1 MRFLQNNEKEVHE
14 GRQVNPWTSVWLH
27 PRKTVQY
34 VKDYKTGSFVLG
46 IAAITGIIHFLDQ
59 AVNNDLGETWNLAAI
74 LLISLIVGPIIGVI
88 ALYLVSGI
96 YHALSLLFGGS
107 GTFEES
113 RKAFTVSNII
123 IVIIGFIWILD
134 LLILG
139 QGNFISDYDFSV
151 GQFIWMIVSLL
162 VNFVGGIWSLV
173 VLVAAFAEVH
183 QYAIW
188 KAVLVV
194 LLPIIILVVF
204 LFVIIAL
211 TTQALF

>member
-1 MRFLQNNEKEVHE
+1 LQNSENEVQEV
-14 GRQVNPWTSVWLH
+14 QQINPWTSVWFH

-34 VKDYKTGSFVLG
+34 VKDYKTGGFVLG

-59 AVNNDLGETWNLAAI
+59 AVNNDLGESWNLAAI

-88 ALYLVSGI
+88 ALYIVSGI
-96 YHALSLLFGGS
+96 YHALSLLLGGS
-107 GTFEES
+107 GTFEEI

-123 IVIIGFIWILD
+123 IVIAGLIWIPD

-139 QGNFISDYDFSV
+139 QGNFISDYDFST
-151 GQFIWMIVSLL
+151 GQIIWMFISLL
-162 VNFVGGIWSLV
+162 VNFVVGIWSLV
-173 VLVAAFAEVH
+173 VLVAAIAEVH
-183 QYAIW
+183 RFSIW

-204 LFVIIAL
+204 LVVVIAL
-211 TTQALF
+211 TTPSLF